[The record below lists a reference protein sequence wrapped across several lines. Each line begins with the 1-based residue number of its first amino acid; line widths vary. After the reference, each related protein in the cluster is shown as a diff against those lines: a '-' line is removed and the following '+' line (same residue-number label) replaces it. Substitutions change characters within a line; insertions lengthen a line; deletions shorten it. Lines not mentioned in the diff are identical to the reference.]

1 MTLQQLLETLTESIP
16 NVEVKDSTGT
26 IMKFAAYSYS
36 AFNEGFLGRTVRSI
50 SIANTTTL
58 EVTVVD
64 ENEEEES

>member
-1 MTLQQLLETLTESIP
+1 M
-16 NVEVKDSTGT
+16 EVKDSTGT